1 MEVTM
6 KKSEDGGT
14 EPGSE
19 QPPMVA
25 GGADKQRSR
34 RRLLRWALGL
44 VPVAAGGGWAALDW
58 LGERDGLGER
68 EASTDDER
76 PSQRATWICFAGHR
90 GAYLELDNW
99 LHPILEPNAPARL
112 MRACLYL
119 EHGSLDAMRR
129 DLVWPEVEHTLEAR
143 LLLEL
148 SARRSRSLDWRHAF
162 FESWDA
168 LGRPDFSKSTLLPE
182 PLEDELL
189 LPFVHDEK
197 LPLQGPQGLP
207 MLTVIPEQEGFLE
220 WGPGQVRASGSVP
233 LLMALR
239 ERLLLLGAE
248 TSARQQLLPAAE
260 ERLGQLTGSAPPTLQ
275 LALRAFLVERPPEVL
290 FQRRDLE
297 ALEPLVSLEW
307 KQPASEHFFR
317 EMRESLKD
325 VLLLPGHH
333 AFLLATWAQGVSLGK
348 ELQRRARASAAH
360 LNEDE
365 RRWMGRLLWEV
376 GARLREQRSR
386 LELERGLLL
395 QVYGSELT
403 GHSPTRMESIDLW
416 VELGRW
422 EEALKRSGFKRWPLA
437 SLHEESCEP
446 RARDEHTWLK
456 AFAGKAALP

>member
-1 MEVTM
+1 MTKREN
-6 KKSEDGGT
+6 GGV

-19 QPPMVA
+19 QPAMVA
-25 GGADKQRSR
+25 GSAGNRWSR
-34 RRLLRWALGL
+34 RRLLLGALGL
-44 VPVAAGGGWAALDW
+44 VSVAAVGSQLALDGFDEGKPSADENPWEDLSQQRLW
-58 LGERDGLGER
+58 L
-68 EASTDDER
+68 
-76 PSQRATWICFAGHR
+76 CFAGHP
-90 GAYLELDNW
+90 GAYSFLDRM
-99 LHPILEPNAPARL
+99 LRPPIHRTNAPARL
-112 MRACLYL
+112 IRACLHL

-129 DLVWPEVEHTLEAR
+129 DLGWPEVKHTQEAA
-143 LLLEL
+143 LLLALAERR
-148 SARRSRSLDWRHAF
+148 ARSPDWRHAF
-162 FESWDA
+162 FESWVE
-168 LGRPDFSKSTLLPE
+168 LGRPDFSKSPLLPE
-182 PLEDELL
+182 PVMKDENLVPL
-189 LPFVHDEK
+189 VHDEK
-197 LPLQGPQGLP
+197 MPLAGPQGLP
-207 MLTVIPEQEGFLE
+207 MLTVVPEQDDFLE
-220 WGPGQVRASGSVP
+220 WGPGEVRISDSVP

-248 TSARQQLLPAAE
+248 TPARQQLLPAAE
-260 ERLGQLTGSAPPTLQ
+260 ARLTQLTGPTPSTLQ
-275 LALRAFLVERPPEVL
+275 LALRVFLAERPPEAL

-307 KQPASEHFFR
+307 KQPSSEPFFR

-360 LNEDE
+360 LNENE

-376 GARLREQRSR
+376 GTRLREQHSR

-416 VELGRW
+416 VDLGRW

-446 RARDEHTWLK
+446 RMRDEHTWLK
-456 AFAGKAALP
+456 AFAGKNELP

>member
-1 MEVTM
+1 M
-6 KKSEDGGT
+6 KKSEDGGA

-25 GGADKQRSR
+25 GGADKRWPR

-58 LGERDGLGER
+58 FGER
-68 EASTDDER
+68 EASADDER
-76 PSQRATWICFAGHR
+76 PSQRITWICFAGHR
-90 GAYLELDNW
+90 GAYVGLDNW
-99 LHPILEPNAPARL
+99 LQPPILKPNAPARL

-129 DLVWPEVEHTLEAR
+129 DLVWPEVKHTLEAR

-148 SARRSRSLDWRHAF
+148 SARRSQSMDWRHAF

-168 LGRPDFSKSTLLPE
+168 LGRPDFSQSSLLPE
-182 PLEDELL
+182 PLEDADVLA
-189 LPFVHDEK
+189 FVHDEK

-207 MLTVIPEQEGFLE
+207 LLTVIPEQEGFLE
-220 WGPGQVRASGSVP
+220 WGPGQVRASDSVP

-239 ERLLLLGAE
+239 ERLLPLGVE
-248 TSARQQLLPAAE
+248 TPARQQLLPVAE

-275 LALRAFLVERPPEVL
+275 LALLAFLAERPPEAL

-297 ALEPLVSLEW
+297 VLEPLVTLAW
-307 KQPASEHFFR
+307 KQPASEPFFQQVH
-317 EMRESLKD
+317 ESLKD
-325 VLLLPGHH
+325 MLLLPGHH
-333 AFLLATWAQGVSLGK
+333 AFLLATWAQGVSLGQ
-348 ELQRRARASAAH
+348 ELQRRARASAPH
-360 LNEDE
+360 LHEDE

-437 SLHEESCEP
+437 SLHEECCEL
-446 RARDEHTWLK
+446 RARDEHTWLQ
-456 AFAGKAALP
+456 AFAGRSALP